1 MAEFKRKKL
10 FIDSQVQGVL
20 VRRALIYLVACG
32 LFMLLP
38 ILIGRAIADPQH
50 LFFENLGPFFRKYG
64 MFFTCILLMLP
75 LMVYDILK
83 LTNRFAGPVF
93 RLRREMRKLAEGQK
107 VYPLKFRDG
116 DYWTDITL
124 AFNAIVQRMET
135 LEQYYREHEET
146 EQTDELVKS

>member
-1 MAEFKRKKL
+1 
-10 FIDSQVQGVL
+10 
-20 VRRALIYLVACG
+20 
-32 LFMLLP
+32 MLLP

-83 LTNRFAGPVF
+83 LTNRFAGPAF

-116 DYWTDITL
+116 DYWTDITP

-146 EQTDELVKS
+146 EQTDELVTS

>member
-10 FIDSQVQGVL
+10 LIDSRVQGIL
-20 VRRALIYLVACG
+20 IGRALVYLLACG

-38 ILIGRAIADPQH
+38 IFIGRALNDPQH

-75 LMVYDILK
+75 LLVYDILK

-93 RLRREMRKLAEGQK
+93 RLRREMRRLAEGEK
-107 VYPLKFRDG
+107 VHPLKFREG
-116 DYWTDITL
+116 DYWSDLTP
-124 AFNAIVQRMET
+124 AFNAILQRVES
-135 LEQYYREHEET
+135 LEKYYREHEQIEPGK
-146 EQTDELVKS
+146 QLVRS